1 MAPNGVRSQRWPV
14 QRSGPPPVYFADGS
28 GWGSVPAAILV
39 DHTEDE
45 NLVGAQTHERF
56 IDDVLD
62 KFSRGGCRWARTL
75 WRATVSAL
83 PVPLGDRR
91 SSILGHPTAR
101 SFPEMPLEHPETAL

>member
-28 GWGSVPAAILV
+28 GWGSVAAAILV
-39 DHTEDE
+39 EHTEDE

-62 KFSRGGCRWARTL
+62 KFSRGGS
-75 WRATVSAL
+75 WRL
-83 PVPLGDRR
+83 PVGTDPLASYVFRPTRTPRR
-91 SSILGHPTAR
+91 PAIVDPGPSYGP
-101 SFPEMPLEHPETAL
+101 